1 MLTSD
6 ETRVVKN
13 RNIILWSLTLC
24 VVGYLVLSFGILL
37 GFIESPF
44 LRDKAITLL
53 AICGL
58 AVFYGMIET
67 IGTLYKIIDK
77 MKS

>member
-6 ETRVVKN
+6 ETRVIKN

-44 LRDKAITLL
+44 MKDKAITLL

>member
-44 LRDKAITLL
+44 MKDKAITLL

-77 MKS
+77 LKS

>member
-6 ETRVVKN
+6 ETRVIKN

-44 LRDKAITLL
+44 LKDKAITLL

>member
-44 LRDKAITLL
+44 MKDKAITLL